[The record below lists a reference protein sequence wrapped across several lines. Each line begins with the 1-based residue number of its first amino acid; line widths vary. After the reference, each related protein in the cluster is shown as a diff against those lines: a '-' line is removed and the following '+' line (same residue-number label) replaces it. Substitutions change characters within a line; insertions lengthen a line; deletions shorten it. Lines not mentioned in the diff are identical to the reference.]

1 MGDRRDRRSRRWSE
15 SSPPRVL
22 GDRHRAGPPEAG
34 RAFVLARTDDRFTP
48 DGASPARLAEP
59 DLGNAT
65 AGFTD
70 QLAFDDLGADD
81 ATAAT
86 RTAVFETV
94 DGIAVT
100 IAAWPGERGTWA
112 RISATFDE
120 ARARDWYAR
129 ADGEDAPALLTPRA
143 DFFEPAP

>member
-1 MGDRRDRRSRRWSE
+1 M
-15 SSPPRVL
+15 
-22 GDRHRAGPPEAG
+22 
-34 RAFVLARTDDRFTP
+34 
-48 DGASPARLAEP
+48 
-59 DLGNAT
+59 
-65 AGFTD
+65 
-70 QLAFDDLGADD
+70 DD

-129 ADGEDAPALLTPRA
+129 ADGEDAPADVDARVAESAAQVAEWRSRFSGKRFLLPAYKAQALLTPRA